1 MTITPV
7 PSVSDHPEPVTGSM
21 PRDLPSGTVTFL
33 FTDIEGSTRLLQQ
46 LGDVAYGVALSDHR
60 DALRDAFRG
69 HGGAEVDT
77 QGDAFFYAFP
87 TAPAAVTAAVVAQQ
101 ALASGPIRVRMG
113 LHTGT
118 PTLTDEGYVG

>member
-7 PSVSDHPEPVTGSM
+7 PSVSDDPEPVTGRM

-46 LGDVAYGVALSDHR
+46 LGDAAYGVALSEHR

-69 HGGAEVDT
+69 HGAAEVDT
-77 QGDAFFYAFP
+77 QGDASFYAFP
-87 TAPAAVTAAVVAQQ
+87 TAPAAVTAAVVAQR
-101 ALASGPIRVRMG
+101 ALASGP
-113 LHTGT
+113 
-118 PTLTDEGYVG
+118 